1 MKIIFMGTP
10 EFAVPSLEKIN
21 KKYGVEAIFT
31 KIDKPNLRG
40 KKITYS
46 PVKEY
51 AIQNN
56 IPIFQPDNIKDK
68 NIVNEIK
75 KIEPDLIVV
84 VAYGK
89 ILSQEILDI
98 PKYGVINLH
107 SSLLP
112 KYRGAAP
119 INMAII
125 NGEEKSGVSVMYVE
139 EKLDA
144 GPVLLK
150 EETPITDEDDFL
162 SLHDR
167 LKIIGADL
175 LIEAIS
181 KIENGDVSTEV
192 QDETKVSFVKPF
204 KKEDCH
210 IDWTKSSRDI
220 FNKVRGMN
228 PNPTAYSYLDGKL
241 FKIYSVKIF
250 ENTYPNHRAGEI
262 VALIKGEGPVVKT
275 GDKSVVIK
283 VAKPENKKKLTGI
296 DLINGNILKI
306 GEVLC

>member
-10 EFAVPSLEKIN
+10 EFAVPSLEKID

-68 NIVNEIK
+68 NILEEIK
-75 KIEPDLIVV
+75 KIGPDLIVV

-89 ILSQEILDI
+89 ILSQEILDV

-125 NGEEKSGVSVMYVE
+125 NGEEKSGVSIMYVQ

-162 SLHDR
+162 SLHNR

-175 LIEAIS
+175 LLEAIS
-181 KIENGDVSTEV
+181 KIENGDVSTEI

-204 KKEDCH
+204 KKEDCQ
-210 IDWTKSSRDI
+210 IDWAKSSRDI

-250 ENTYPNHRAGEI
+250 ENTYPNHRVGEI
-262 VALIKGEGPVVKT
+262 VTLIKGEGPVVKT
-275 GDKSVVIK
+275 GDKSIIIK
-283 VAKPENKKKLTGI
+283 IAKPENKKKLTGI